1 MDQPTV
7 IELHG
12 DLEGRYLVEEQR
24 PDGAIV
30 IRRETHPDDETVDA
44 ITARYQEQR
53 LTGDAIP
60 ATLRSLDGDGEG

>member
-1 MDQPTV
+1 MDQRTV

-12 DLEGRYLVEEQR
+12 DLEGRYLVEEER

-44 ITARYQEQR
+44 IVGRYQEQR

-60 ATLRSLDGDGEG
+60 EVLRQLDADGEG